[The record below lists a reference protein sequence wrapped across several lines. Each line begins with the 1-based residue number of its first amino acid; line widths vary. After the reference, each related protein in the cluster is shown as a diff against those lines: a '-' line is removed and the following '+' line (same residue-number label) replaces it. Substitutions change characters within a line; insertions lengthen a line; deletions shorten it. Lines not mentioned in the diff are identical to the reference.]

1 MILKFLKQEMLIP
14 KEEYIINKRV
24 NIRGKDVLLLSLTEE
39 EEEEEDNNCLWFI
52 YEQEEFTSERTVDN
66 YKDVFL
72 TNRDKLLDSI
82 DSRSSSTNIH
92 VKEMKI
98 QDYILRFDSS
108 NSSHIYNMNRQGIMR
123 LQHFVEKG
131 LISKEWDGVKL
142 ENLVI
147 SQHKQRDGEEL
158 PKLDMTKDLN
168 ITLGLGIDSLEI
180 PIQHSF
186 KVEFGQQDIGKKIE
200 YYDEHLGKKRFFFI
214 DEIYSF
220 NPYDNIKN
228 QFQEI
233 EDLEIR
239 RNAIKTMIEALEEIY
254 PRDVNILVIKYETL
268 DEGQLNFNMVDY
280 LQDKPII
287 NNSGVGIIWGSKDKE
302 IGINGYKIRE
312 CILHPID
319 KDFTGQLE
327 LELFSK
333 YIKIPEEIIEIK

>member
-1 MILKFLKQEMLIP
+1 MILKFLKQEMLTP

-24 NIRGKDVLLLSLTEE
+24 NIQGKDVLLLSLTEG
-39 EEEEEDNNCLWFI
+39 DNNCLWFI

-66 YKDVFL
+66 YKDVFS
-72 TNRDKLLDSI
+72 TNRDRLLDSI
-82 DSRSSSTNIH
+82 DSRSRNANIH
-92 VKEMKI
+92 IKEMKI

-131 LISKEWDGVKL
+131 LISEDWDGVKL

-168 ITLGLGIDSLEI
+168 IRLGLNNNSLEI
-180 PIQHSF
+180 PIQHPF
-186 KVEFGQQDIGKKIE
+186 KAEFGKQDMGKKIE
-200 YYDEHLGKKRFFFI
+200 YYDEHLGKEKFAFI

-220 NPYDNIKN
+220 NPYEKIKN
-228 QFQEI
+228 QFEEI

-239 RNAIKTMIEALEEIY
+239 RNAIKTMIEALEKIY

-268 DEGQLNFNMVDY
+268 DDVQLNFNMVDY

-302 IGINGYKIRE
+302 IGINGYKIKE
-312 CILHPID
+312 CVLDPIG

-333 YIKIPEEIIEIK
+333 YIKIPEEIIEI

>member
-24 NIRGKDVLLLSLTEE
+24 NIQGKDVLLLSLTEG
-39 EEEEEDNNCLWFI
+39 DNNCLWFI

-66 YKDVFL
+66 YKDVFS
-72 TNRDKLLDSI
+72 TNRDRLLDSI
-82 DSRSSSTNIH
+82 DSRSRNANIH
-92 VKEMKI
+92 IKEMKI

-131 LISKEWDGVKL
+131 LISEDWDGVKL

-168 ITLGLGIDSLEI
+168 IRLGLNNNSLEI
-180 PIQHSF
+180 PIQHPF
-186 KVEFGQQDIGKKIE
+186 KAEFGKQDMGKKIE
-200 YYDEHLGKKRFFFI
+200 YYDEHLGKEKFAFI

-220 NPYDNIKN
+220 NPYEKIKN
-228 QFQEI
+228 QFEEI

-239 RNAIKTMIEALEEIY
+239 RNAIKTMIEALEKIY

-268 DEGQLNFNMVDY
+268 DDVQLNFNMVDY

-302 IGINGYKIRE
+302 IGINGYKIKE
-312 CILHPID
+312 CVLDPIG

-333 YIKIPEEIIEIK
+333 YIKIPEEIIEI